1 MHVDAVSTVVA
12 ATFLDQGVEWLNDY
26 GGMLEDIKYSKV
38 AAALEKVGAESAM
51 NILKELED
59 HAAGIPNPTAFI
71 LRSSQLSQRS
81 APSPATPSTATPSK
95 PSKSPKPA
103 KPLTP
108 MEALNSFME
117 FLNTGPHQKR
127 TVKPSEVADALD
139 ALGPHRVGRILQEMR
154 EHGLGLDDPVSYIK
168 AAAQRSAPKV
178 KKEVDEGVGGIQAD
192 HSVDDVSKLTSRIKW
207 LNQFGGLSKK
217 INVDEVIGA
226 LYCLGVPQSMSILR
240 GLQERGTSVPD
251 PTRYIKQAVQRANS
265 SMASAKQEKEED
277 EEDEEDPAEYEEVVE
292 EEADAADGTAQEEI
306 DAAKAEAL
314 EASPPEEDVND
325 IDEDWF
331 DWAAAEQPK
340 RSKKRSNEGVTA
352 ASVAVPAKAAVP
364 NRPATPPA
372 KVRRVVGGLTGYK
385 QLVPARATEKAL
397 APNRQP
403 VLVKS
408 EAHGE
413 DAADEDPSKEEP
425 KVTAPAPRRPLSSYQ
440 TLPMSPQE
448 KMVQVKNYAL
458 KNSLDLDDH
467 CIKALTRLPYFRA
480 KDLID
485 EVVLGGRHR
494 RGVSNPSRYL
504 KFAVEK
510 QSVGLGVEQAEMS
523 TPSEQKGIAMELA
536 VSLGVVLNNVS
547 LDELAS
553 IPRQESHAI
562 IRELAGNPSLR
573 SKVNEYIR
581 DEVLKCREQLKSLMK
596 QENPKDEIDQEKY
609 II

>member
-1 MHVDAVSTVVA
+1 MRGGARGRGPWQKGRGGRGPGLVKAKDEDDELLRDLPEGGWIWSKPELIDDDTKVAKRVAWLNKFGHLSKPINWLEVAEPLDNLKVPHAMVLLRELEMQGQKVSDPTEWIQQAVQQAGGDHIDIAEELHGASAVEEKIAELNQSGQLAASIVTEEVKDGLDRLPEEDALGLLQEVLGRGRSVKNPTAFIRFKLKARLAVLGVS
-12 ATFLDQGVEWLNDY
+12 LDTPMDEHSKILKRVEWLNDY
-26 GGMLEDIKYSKV
+26 GGMLEDINYSKV

-81 APSPATPSTATPSK
+81 LGATSPATPSAATSSK

-277 EEDEEDPAEYEEVVE
+277 EDDEEGPAEYEEVVE
-292 EEADAADGTAQEEI
+292 EEADAADGPAQEEI

-340 RSKKRSNEGVTA
+340 RSKKRSNEG
-352 ASVAVPAKAAVP
+352 
-364 NRPATPPA
+364 
-372 KVRRVVGGLTGYK
+372 
-385 QLVPARATEKAL
+385 
-397 APNRQP
+397 
-403 VLVKS
+403 
-408 EAHGE
+408 
-413 DAADEDPSKEEP
+413 
-425 KVTAPAPRRPLSSYQ
+425 SSYWI
-440 TLPMSPQE
+440 
-448 KMVQVKNYAL
+448 
-458 KNSLDLDDH
+458 SLDL
-467 CIKALTRLPYFRA
+467 
-480 KDLID
+480 
-485 EVVLGGRHR
+485 
-494 RGVSNPSRYL
+494 
-504 KFAVEK
+504 
-510 QSVGLGVEQAEMS
+510 
-523 TPSEQKGIAMELA
+523 IAT
-536 VSLGVVLNNVS
+536 
-547 LDELAS
+547 
-553 IPRQESHAI
+553 
-562 IRELAGNPSLR
+562 
-573 SKVNEYIR
+573 
-581 DEVLKCREQLKSLMK
+581 
-596 QENPKDEIDQEKY
+596 
-609 II
+609 